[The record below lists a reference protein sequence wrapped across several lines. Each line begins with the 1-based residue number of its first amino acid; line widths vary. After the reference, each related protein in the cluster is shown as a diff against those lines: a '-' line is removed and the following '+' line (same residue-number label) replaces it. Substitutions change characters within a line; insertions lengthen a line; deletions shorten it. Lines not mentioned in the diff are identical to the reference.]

1 LIENRPKLRPRP
13 ELLQHADLEVIE
25 DIVSDLV
32 EEELSVGDFMLAI
45 AAATVGVTVALIQRE
60 SYAPEDAAG
69 RALAV
74 TELVVNDWVKHFR
87 PLNSW

>member
-1 LIENRPKLRPRP
+1 MEDRPKLRPRP
-13 ELLQHADLEVIE
+13 ELLQHADLEAAD

-32 EEELSVGDFMLAI
+32 EEELSFGDFMRTL
-45 AAATVGVTVALIQRE
+45 AAATVGTTVALIRRE

-74 TELVVNDWVKHFR
+74 TELAVNDWVKHFR
-87 PLNSW
+87 RRCY